1 MIHHGPSGRVDFG
14 YIETSGPRIFA
25 GRTKR
30 IEDGNNI
37 APSLLSPLGDE
48 LVVSA
53 VPASRQFALD

>member
-1 MIHHGPSGRVDFG
+1 MIDHGPSGRVDFG
-14 YIETSGPRIFA
+14 YIETSVPRIFA

-37 APSLLSPLGDE
+37 APSLLNPWGAK
-48 LVVSA
+48 LVPSA